1 MKKLIVAAAAAG
13 MSLLFSVTPFAAGW
27 ELGTG
32 EHAAQWKYVNA
43 DNGLYTGWHVID
55 GNGDGIAEWYYF
67 NEEGWLLTSTT
78 TPDGYTVNEN
88 GAWVQNGQVMTEK
101 VGSGAQTAAAAQTA
115 ETSTQT
121 AGSEAKADAAAQM
134 PKGRYHMYNVV
145 TNGVTQKLSMNVLY
159 QSFYEFASVT
169 DKSVVLLH
177 TVTDTYGGST
187 QMYVTFDKQA
197 DGTYTAKVDNG
208 YTLLQLNP
216 EEKWIYIGEPD
227 FSRGHI
233 YLLESE
239 M

>member
-13 MSLLFSVTPFAAGW
+13 LSMLFSVTPFAAGW

-32 EHAAQWKYVNA
+32 DHASQWKYVNA
-43 DNGLYTGWHVID
+43 DNTLDTGWHVID

-67 NEEGWLLTSTT
+67 DNEGWLLTSTT

-88 GAWVQNGQVMTEK
+88 GAWVQNGQVVTEK
-101 VGSGAQTAAAAQTA
+101 VGGAQAGTAAQTA
-115 ETSTQT
+115 ETGTQT
-121 AGSEAKADAAAQM
+121 AESDAKADAASRMQ
-134 PKGRYHMYNVV
+134 KGRYFMYNVV

-169 DKSVVLLH
+169 DKSVILLH
-177 TVTDTYGGST
+177 TVTDTYGVST
-187 QMYVTFDKQA
+187 QMYVTFDKQS
-197 DGTYTAKVDNG
+197 DGTYKAKVNDG
-208 YTLLQLNP
+208 YTLLQMNP
-216 EEKWIYIGEPD
+216 EEKWIYVGEPD

-239 M
+239 L

>member
-1 MKKLIVAAAAAG
+1 MKKWIVAAAAAG
-13 MSLLFSVTPFAAGW
+13 MSVLFSVTPFAAGW

-32 EHAAQWKYVNA
+32 EHASQWRYVNA
-43 DNGLYTGWHVID
+43 DNSVDKGWHVID

-67 NEEGWLLTSTT
+67 NEEGWLLTSAT

-88 GAWVQNGQVMTEK
+88 GAWVKDGQVMTEK
-101 VGSGAQTAAAAQTA
+101 VGGAQAA
-115 ETSTQT
+115 E
-121 AGSEAKADAAAQM
+121 AGTKASAAAQM
-134 PKGRYHMYNVV
+134 PQGKYFMYNVV
-145 TNGVTQKLSMNVLY
+145 NNGVTQKLSMNVLY

-169 DKSVVLLH
+169 DKSVVLQH
-177 TVTDTYGGST
+177 TVTDTYGVST

-197 DGTYTAKVDNG
+197 DGTYTAKVDEG
-208 YTLLQLNP
+208 YTLLQMNP
-216 EEKWIYIGEPD
+216 EEKWIYVGEPD

>member
-13 MSLLFSVTPFAAGW
+13 MSMMLSLTPFAAGW

-43 DNGLYTGWHVID
+43 DNSLDKGWHVID

-67 NEEGWLLTSTT
+67 DEEGWLLTSTT

-88 GAWVQNGQVMTEK
+88 GAWVKDGQVVTEK
-101 VGSGAQTAAAAQTA
+101 VGGAQAGTAAQTSGT
-115 ETSTQT
+115 ETKTST
-121 AGSEAKADAAAQM
+121 ASQM
-134 PKGRYHMYNVV
+134 PQGKYFMYNVV

-159 QSFYEFASVT
+159 QSFYEITSVSS
-169 DKSVVLLH
+169 KSVALLH
-177 TVTDTYGGST
+177 TVTDTYGVST
-187 QMYVTFDKQA
+187 QFYVTFDKQS
-197 DGTYTAKVDNG
+197 DGTYISTANG
-208 YTLLQLNP
+208 GTTLLQLNP
-216 EEKWIYIGEPD
+216 EEKWIYVGETD